1 MVFYKYFILMKSV
14 VELYFQLRSD
24 FRVHFDT
31 QSKQPASWQ
40 EQLWEAVILRDN
52 KTKILIFKTLRTERV
67 YRPTNDSDA
76 MNLNPR
82 AKRI

>member
-31 QSKQPASWQ
+31 QSKQPASGKNSYGKQ
-40 EQLWEAVILRDN
+40 SSS
-52 KTKILIFKTLRTERV
+52 KIIRLK
-67 YRPTNDSDA
+67 S
-76 MNLNPR
+76 
-82 AKRI
+82 